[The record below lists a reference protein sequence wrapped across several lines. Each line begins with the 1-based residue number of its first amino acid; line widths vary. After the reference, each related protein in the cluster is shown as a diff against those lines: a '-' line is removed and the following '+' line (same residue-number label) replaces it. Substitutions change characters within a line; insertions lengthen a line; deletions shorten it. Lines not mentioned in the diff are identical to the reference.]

1 MRSLWARLYRHYGG
15 RPLWEDFVIRT
26 TSRARRHLQ
35 TIERRLDALE
45 RRIRALEDLRATLQ
59 HPSDVTAVS
68 HGEVMQEA

>member
-1 MRSLWARLYRHYGG
+1 M
-15 RPLWEDFVIRT
+15 IRT